1 MPVTSVDDIF
11 LMELQDIYS
20 AEKQLEEALPKQ
32 AEAAGSET
40 LRKLFT
46 EHTEQTRGQIERLE
60 QIFEML
66 DEEPGDES
74 CEAME
79 GLVEEAEQIMEEV
92 DQPELRDVAL
102 IAAAQKVEHYE
113 MASYGTLRTLAES
126 MGLKEAA
133 SLLEKT
139 LDEEKRT
146 DARLTK
152 VAESEVNRRALELR
166 EQGEQEEQEES
177 GGAKRGGSR
186 QANGQGA
193 GKQAARSKQASG
205 GRQASGGKQA
215 SGAKQ
220 ASAKGESKR
229 APTKAAGGSKGD
241 DLKSREYRDEK
252 GNVRHHTR
260 SYMEQHGGSGGKKAA
275 R

>member
-20 AEKQLEEALPKQ
+20 AERQLEEVLPKQ
-32 AEAAGSET
+32 AEAAGSQT

-46 EHTEQTRGQIERLE
+46 EHREQTRGQIERLE

-92 DQPELRDVAL
+92 EQPELRDVAL

-126 MGLKEAA
+126 MGLKDAA
-133 SLLEKT
+133 KLLEQT
-139 LDEEKRT
+139 LEEEKRT

-166 EQGEQEEQEES
+166 EESGEEEQEES
-177 GGAKRGGSR
+177 EGAKRGGGR
-186 QANGQGA
+186 QSKGQGA
-193 GKQAARSKQASG
+193 SK
-205 GRQASGGKQA
+205 QASGGKQA

-220 ASAKGESKR
+220 ASSKGQTKR
-229 APTKAAGGSKGD
+229 PPAKAAAGSAGD
-241 DLKSREYRDEK
+241 DLKAREYRDEK

-260 SYMEQHGGSGGKKAA
+260 SYMEQHGGSGGKKKAA